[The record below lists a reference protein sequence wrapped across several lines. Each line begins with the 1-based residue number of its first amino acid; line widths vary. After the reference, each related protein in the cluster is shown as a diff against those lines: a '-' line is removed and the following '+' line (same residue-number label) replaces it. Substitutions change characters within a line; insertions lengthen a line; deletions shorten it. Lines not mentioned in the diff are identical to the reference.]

1 MPTLYFYRTVFIQSP
16 IYLKQYINDLCVKI
30 LALMDSDQMTK
41 ITNSKIQ
48 RKRLNHYAG
57 WKYAVLI
64 CTILIMLLSAIPT
77 LYGESPALQINH
89 KQGLQPAI
97 YMLKQT
103 LTENN
108 IAVTRIDQETDKTII
123 VLAQSSSQTRAK
135 SILETMLPA
144 HNDITLALVSA
155 APGWLQS
162 MGLKPIKLGLDL
174 RGGVQFLLDVDME
187 PVFNIRSQQLLD
199 NLRTDFREEGLQGVR
214 ISINHNNGLQFN
226 FPNDEAKV
234 ALLKL
239 MQNSYPQWK
248 VTKSSGRLVEI
259 NMPESE
265 KSNIINLTVQ
275 QNLQTMRSRIA
286 ELGITEAMVQRQG
299 EHRIRIEL
307 PGVQDPATAKNVI
320 GATASLAFH
329 ELKNTSNGSMLV
341 NNNQGMPIRIDR
353 DAILGGEHIIDA
365 RASVGEMGAAQVS
378 ITLDNAGGKKMSNF
392 TKHNIG
398 KPMATLYSEYSRN
411 VDGSTKKTNEIISVA
426 TIQAQL
432 GSQFRITGAGS
443 MADAQELALL
453 LRAGS
458 LTAPVTIVE
467 ERTIGPSLG
476 AENIQNGFS
485 ALALGLGLTL
495 VFMALWYRRLGWV
508 ANVALI
514 ANIIMLFGLL
524 ALIPGAV
531 LTLPGIAGLV
541 LTVGMAVDT
550 NVLVF
555 ERIRDKLREGRS
567 FSQAIN
573 SGFDSAFSTIV
584 DANITTLIIAVV
596 LYSIGQ
602 GPVQGFALTLGLGI
616 LTSMF
621 TGILVSRALIN
632 KLWGRDTR
640 HDLKV

>member
-1 MPTLYFYRTVFIQSP
+1 
-16 IYLKQYINDLCVKI
+16 
-30 LALMDSDQMTK
+30 MDSYQMTK
-41 ITNSKIQ
+41 KSNTKVQ
-48 RKRLNHYAG
+48 RKLLNHYAG
-57 WKYAVLI
+57 WKYVVLI
-64 CTILIMLLSAIPT
+64 CTLLVMLLSAIPT

-89 KQGLQPAI
+89 QQAQKTAI
-97 YMLKQT
+97 HTLKQT
-103 LTENN
+103 LENN
-108 IAVTRIDQETDKTII
+108 DITVTRIDQEGDKTTI
-123 VLAQSSSQTRAK
+123 VLAENSSQTRAK
-135 SILETMLPA
+135 AILESILPA
-144 HNDITLALVSA
+144 DDDITLSLVSA
-155 APGWLQS
+155 APSWLQN

-187 PVFNIRSQQLLD
+187 PVFNIRAQQLLD
-199 NLRTDFREEGLQGVR
+199 NLRIDFREQGLRGVR
-214 ISINHNNGLQFN
+214 ININDENRLQLN
-226 FPNDEAKV
+226 LPTDEAKV
-234 ALLKL
+234 ALLK
-239 MQNSYPQWK
+239 QIETTYPQWK
-248 VTKSSGRLVEI
+248 VMQSSGLFVEVG
-259 NMPESE
+259 MPQSE
-265 KSNIINLTVQ
+265 KTDIVNLTVQ

-329 ELKNTSNGSMLV
+329 ELKSISSGSMV
-341 NNNQGMPIRIDR
+341 VSNNDGAPIRIAR

-365 RASVGEMGAAQVS
+365 RANVGEMGAAQVN
-378 ITLDNAGGKKMSNF
+378 ITLDNAGGKKMSDF

-398 KPMATLYSEYSRN
+398 NPMATLYSEYSRN
-411 VDGSTKKTNEIISVA
+411 TDGSTKKTNNVISVA

-508 ANVALI
+508 ANVALV
-514 ANIIMLFGLL
+514 ANIVMLFGLL

-567 FSQAIN
+567 FAQAIN
-573 SGFDSAFSTIV
+573 SGFDSAFSTII

-621 TGILVSRALIN
+621 TGIIVSRALIN
-632 KLWGRDTR
+632 KIWGRDTR